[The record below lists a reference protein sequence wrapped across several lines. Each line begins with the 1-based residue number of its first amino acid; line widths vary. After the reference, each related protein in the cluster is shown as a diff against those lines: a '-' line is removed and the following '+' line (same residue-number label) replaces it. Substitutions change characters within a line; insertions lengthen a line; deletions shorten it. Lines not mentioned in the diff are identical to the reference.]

1 MNKLLLVFVLVVVV
15 LGGGYFVMKGNAP
28 AVQPAEMMEATTTP
42 EPVASGATGADTSMG
57 AVKEFTLDSFE
68 FGYDQKTVTV
78 KKGDT
83 VKITLTNSGKMMH
96 DWVVD
101 EFTGAK
107 MKRVTNGQ
115 TGTVTFVAD
124 KAGTFEYY
132 CSVGQHRANGM
143 VGKLVV
149 E

>member
-1 MNKLLLVFVLVVVV
+1 MNKLLLVLVLVLVV

-28 AVQPAEMMEATTTP
+28 AVQPAETMEATTTP

-115 TGTVTFVAD
+115 TGT
-124 KAGTFEYY
+124 
-132 CSVGQHRANGM
+132 
-143 VGKLVV
+143 
-149 E
+149 